1 MLCNFILLFPHDI
14 LLLLVMLLLGYIGLR
29 FCSHLLLRTAGGGY
43 SPVNERC
50 CLDAGNRWQIS
61 GRFGQGA
68 AQLLAQCTVHIA
80 CL

>member
-43 SPVNERC
+43 SPNGAVST
-50 CLDAGNRWQIS
+50 QVIV
-61 GRFGQGA
+61 GRFRVD
-68 AQLLAQCTVHIA
+68 LARGLHSF
-80 CL
+80 